1 MQRSARSLNSYLT
14 VKLVLRSESVRRTAK
29 FALNN
34 FSIFLK
40 DFHESTPDKTI
51 AEFEKDNNAALDLLQ
66 EFVNWYSQTK
76 TQQGSKPNSRTVIQV
91 FHNVK
96 RYLHYMG
103 VKFHEEDIK
112 QEIVLPKILEK
123 SKHGVTREE
132 IIKILENVS
141 FRKKVLYLAQ
151 LGSGMRIGELCR
163 LRRKHLDLTTKRIK
177 VRIPAD
183 FTKAGRERITF
194 FSKEFEDM
202 YKFKISKM
210 DEDQLVFVTNP
221 NPKGA
226 VDNEVQNMEYVCKKV
241 GLKEITTHSFRAYF
255 ITKVARLDYNLSKLF
270 TGQKGYLL
278 QYDRL
283 NEEEKLEKYLEF
295 EPHLSIYTDQKSKSE
310 ELAKKL
316 DETRE
321 EMKKDHEIVME
332 LTNVFDMF
340 RYYADKFRGQTTKED
355 DEKFNEKYKKY
366 EKPISNEVP
375 DWIRSP
381 EIQKMLK
388 EKTAAMMG

>member
-141 FRKKVLYLAQ
+141 FRKKVLYIAQ
-151 LGSGMRIGELCR
+151 LSSGMRIGELCQ

-177 VRIPAD
+177 VRIPAE

-210 DEDQLVFVTNP
+210 DEEQLVFVINP

-226 VDNEVQNMEYVCKKV
+226 VDNEIQNMYYACKKV
-241 GLKEITTHSFRAYF
+241 GLKDITTHSLRAYF
-255 ITKVARLDYNLSKLF
+255 ITKVARLDYNLSKLY

-283 NEEEKLEKYLEF
+283 SEDEKLEKYIEF
-295 EPHLSIYTDQKSKSE
+295 EPELLIFAQKPESKVTQDLKQELQRMTQKIALRDRKMEHDHLMVQI
-310 ELAKKL
+310 LAKTMKMIGINFEYPDGTPYEI
-316 DETRE
+316 DENLKIPAE
-321 EMKKDHEIVME
+321 YLPE
-332 LTNVFDMF
+332 
-340 RYYADKFRGQTTKED
+340 
-355 DEKFNEKYKKY
+355 
-366 EKPISNEVP
+366 
-375 DWIRSP
+375 P
-381 EIQKMLK
+381 EIYDKSLVIDTK
-388 EKTAAMMG
+388 VSIR